1 MNNNDLP
8 LSPLNPIPQSKGHSP
23 KKSSSLS
30 PSSLLSQSPRRRK
43 HRNSLISKRSLRP
56 LLNRHQIVGT
66 GVPKNE
72 IETEIAHFASTL
84 DAPTFAIE
92 QKITQIPSERLLEL
106 MAYIMNKQIRNE
118 SDLIVIRYYL
128 SKFPTLTTALSLK
141 KNGTEPNEILHQL
154 AVFIQGECFEKN
166 RIICMN
172 GEVGDKFYLVF
183 QGKVSVLVPSPHFE
197 DLTPIEYI
205 NHLYNLRKLREY
217 DLLMRTIDSNRDRY
231 MSMEI
236 LNLASEEYD
245 CDNINK
251 NEIISEY
258 EYIERINPVKG
269 IKALTNLNNES
280 KEQDDLIIALLSPK
294 KESDEKTEN
303 TDDEELTKTMR
314 FSIWNYHKVCE
325 LGVGKSFGD
334 IALSKDISN
343 RTATIIASE
352 NSFLGSLHKGI
363 YQICIKDAQEKKRK
377 INLEYVLS
385 QKLFKDFNSDIFE
398 RYYFNFFRSVRINRG
413 NSLFKQGD
421 SQEDIF
427 FIFDGEI
434 EVRTRISL
442 SFLNEIASSFNS
454 KIKINNRDMS
464 ERKIRNLNTMHPQ
477 MKKFYTNSQNFKIVI
492 VKNKDV
498 LGLEDN
504 IYQDKYFTSATCVSD
519 YCDYY
524 AIEKKFFEKM
534 IKNEYRVRENYKKI
548 LNEKIYLM
556 IERLNKLKFNSI
568 QNYYQTLVKLD
579 NNYQNTEN
587 NDNNMANVSNRLNAK
602 FYVNK
607 LFKLESSPSIQ
618 LINNNNN
625 DSMQKSKI
633 CLTQRTSNN
642 NTKKKNKNYKTKVFK
657 VQHKKSDTHLILTQT
672 ITPLT
677 NWYIKKINT
686 TKHCIINKIINNK
699 QEKFTNNSFTMSN
712 IDCLAMD
719 NFIKNIENNNINNT
733 NNNFCK
739 TSRLKGSV
747 YKLKKKKIFL
757 KKLILDG

>member
-8 LSPLNPIPQSKGHSP
+8 PSPRSQNPQSKGQSP
-23 KKSSSLS
+23 KKSTILS
-30 PSSLLSQSPRRRK
+30 PNSLSQSPKRKK
-43 HRNSLISKRSLRP
+43 HRNSLLSKRSLRP
-56 LLNRHQIVGT
+56 LFNRHQIVGT

-84 DAPTFAIE
+84 DTPSFKRE
-92 QKITQIPSERLLEL
+92 QKISQMPNERLLEL
-106 MAYIMNKQIRNE
+106 MGYIMNKQIRNE

-128 SKFPTLTTALSLK
+128 SKFTTLTTALSLK

-197 DLTPIEYI
+197 ELTSIEYI
-205 NHLYNLRKLREY
+205 NHLYNLRNLREY

-231 MSMEI
+231 MSVEI

-258 EYIERINPVKG
+258 EYIERIKPVKG
-269 IKALTNLNNES
+269 VKALTNVNNES

-294 KESDEKTEN
+294 KETNEGAENEDEV
-303 TDDEELTKTMR
+303 ELTKTMR

-325 LGVGKSFGD
+325 LGAGKSFGD

-343 RTATIIASE
+343 RTATIIATE
-352 NSFLGSLHKGI
+352 KSFLGSLHKGI

-377 INLEYVLS
+377 INIEYVLS
-385 QKLFKDFNSDIFE
+385 QKIFKDFNADIFE

-413 NSLFKQGD
+413 DSLFKQGD

-434 EVRTRISL
+434 EVKTRISL
-442 SFLNEIASSFNS
+442 SFLNEIASSFSS
-454 KIKINNRDMS
+454 KIKKNNFDMS

-477 MKKFYTNSQNFKIVI
+477 MKKFYTNSQILKIFI

-534 IKNEYRVRENYKKI
+534 LKNEYRVRENHKEI

-556 IERLNKLKFNSI
+556 IERLNKLKFNTI

-579 NNYQNTEN
+579 TNYQITEN
-587 NDNNMANVSNRLNAK
+587 NESNTINLSNRLNAK

-607 LFKLESSPSIQ
+607 LFKLVSSPSIH
-618 LINNNNN
+618 LTNNNN

-633 CLTQRTSNN
+633 CLTQRTSDNN
-642 NTKKKNKNYKTKVFK
+642 RKNYLNYKTKIS
-657 VQHKKSDTHLILTQT
+657 QINHKKNDTRLIITQSP
-672 ITPLT
+672 TPLT
-677 NWYIKKINT
+677 NAYIKKINT
-686 TKHCIINKIINNK
+686 TKHFVINKIMNNK
-699 QEKFTNNSFTMSN
+699 QEKLTNNSFTMSH

-719 NFIKNIENNNINNT
+719 NYIQNIENNNINNT
-733 NNNFCK
+733 HNNNFIK
-739 TSRLKGSV
+739 TSRLKGSI

>member
-8 LSPLNPIPQSKGHSP
+8 LSPQSKGHSP
-23 KKSSSLS
+23 KKSSSFS
-30 PSSLLSQSPRRRK
+30 PSSLSQSPRRRK

-84 DAPTFAIE
+84 DAPTFAME

-303 TDDEELTKTMR
+303 TDDEELAKTMR

-343 RTATIIASE
+343 RTATIIASQ

-398 RYYFNFFRSVRINRG
+398 RYYFNFFRSIRINRC
-413 NSLFKQGD
+413 NSLFKQG
-421 SQEDIF
+421 
-427 FIFDGEI
+427 EI
-434 EVRTRISL
+434 
-442 SFLNEIASSFNS
+442 
-454 KIKINNRDMS
+454 
-464 ERKIRNLNTMHPQ
+464 
-477 MKKFYTNSQNFKIVI
+477 
-492 VKNKDV
+492 
-498 LGLEDN
+498 
-504 IYQDKYFTSATCVSD
+504 
-519 YCDYY
+519 
-524 AIEKKFFEKM
+524 
-534 IKNEYRVRENYKKI
+534 
-548 LNEKIYLM
+548 
-556 IERLNKLKFNSI
+556 
-568 QNYYQTLVKLD
+568 
-579 NNYQNTEN
+579 
-587 NDNNMANVSNRLNAK
+587 
-602 FYVNK
+602 
-607 LFKLESSPSIQ
+607 
-618 LINNNNN
+618 
-625 DSMQKSKI
+625 
-633 CLTQRTSNN
+633 
-642 NTKKKNKNYKTKVFK
+642 
-657 VQHKKSDTHLILTQT
+657 
-672 ITPLT
+672 
-677 NWYIKKINT
+677 
-686 TKHCIINKIINNK
+686 
-699 QEKFTNNSFTMSN
+699 
-712 IDCLAMD
+712 
-719 NFIKNIENNNINNT
+719 
-733 NNNFCK
+733 
-739 TSRLKGSV
+739 
-747 YKLKKKKIFL
+747 
-757 KKLILDG
+757 

>member
-8 LSPLNPIPQSKGHSP
+8 LSPINPIPQSKGHSP

-30 PSSLLSQSPRRRK
+30 PSSLSQSPRRRK
-43 HRNSLISKRSLRP
+43 NRNSLISKRSLRP

-84 DAPTFAIE
+84 DAPTFAME
-92 QKITQIPSERLLEL
+92 QKISQIPSERLLEL
-106 MAYIMNKQIRNE
+106 MSYIMNKPIRNE

-128 SKFPTLTTALSLK
+128 SKIPTLTTALSLK

-154 AVFIQGECFEKN
+154 AVFIQGECFKKN

-183 QGKVSVLVPSPHFE
+183 KGKVSVLVPSPHFE

-205 NHLYNLRKLREY
+205 NHLYNLRRLREY

-294 KESDEKTEN
+294 KESDKKTEN
-303 TDDEELTKTMR
+303 TDDEELAKTMR

-413 NSLFKQGD
+413 DSLFKQGD

-434 EVRTRISL
+434 EVRTRVSL

-454 KIKINNRDMS
+454 KIKKNNRDMS

-477 MKKFYTNSQNFKIVI
+477 MKKFYTNSHNFKIFI

-534 IKNEYRVRENYKKI
+534 IKNEYRVRENHKII

-587 NDNNMANVSNRLNAK
+587 NDNNMANLSNRLNAK

-618 LINNNNN
+618 LINNNN

-642 NTKKKNKNYKTKVFK
+642 TEKKNKNYKTKVFK
-657 VQHKKSDTHLILTQT
+657 VQHKKSDTHLIITQN

-699 QEKFTNNSFTMSN
+699 QEKFINNSFTMSN

-719 NFIKNIENNNINNT
+719 NFIKNLENNNNINNT

>member
-8 LSPLNPIPQSKGHSP
+8 LSPINPIPQSKGHSP

-30 PSSLLSQSPRRRK
+30 PSSLSQSPRRRK
-43 HRNSLISKRSLRP
+43 NRNSLISKRSLRP

-84 DAPTFAIE
+84 DAPTFAME
-92 QKITQIPSERLLEL
+92 QKISQIPSERLLEL
-106 MAYIMNKQIRNE
+106 MSYIMNKPIRNE

-128 SKFPTLTTALSLK
+128 SKIPTLTTALSLK

-154 AVFIQGECFEKN
+154 AVFIQGECFKKN

-183 QGKVSVLVPSPHFE
+183 KGKVSVLVPSPHFE

-205 NHLYNLRKLREY
+205 NHLYNLRRLREY

-294 KESDEKTEN
+294 KESDKKTEN
-303 TDDEELTKTMR
+303 TDDEELAKTMR

-413 NSLFKQGD
+413 DSLFKQGD

-434 EVRTRISL
+434 EVRTRVSL

-454 KIKINNRDMS
+454 KIKKNNRDMS

-477 MKKFYTNSQNFKIVI
+477 MKKFYTNSHNFKIFI

-534 IKNEYRVRENYKKI
+534 IKNEYRVRENHKII

-587 NDNNMANVSNRLNAK
+587 NDNNMANLSNRLNAK

-618 LINNNNN
+618 LINNNN

-642 NTKKKNKNYKTKVFK
+642 TEKKNKNYKTKVFK
-657 VQHKKSDTHLILTQT
+657 VQHKKSDTHLIITQN

-719 NFIKNIENNNINNT
+719 NFIKNLENNNNINNT

>member
-8 LSPLNPIPQSKGHSP
+8 LSPFNPIPQSIGHSP

-30 PSSLLSQSPRRRK
+30 PSSLSQSPRRRK
-43 HRNSLISKRSLRP
+43 NRNSLISKRSLRP
-56 LLNRHQIVGT
+56 ILNRHQIVGT

-84 DAPTFAIE
+84 DAPTFSME
-92 QKITQIPSERLLEL
+92 QKISQIPSERLLEL
-106 MAYIMNKQIRNE
+106 MSYIMNKPIRNE
-118 SDLIVIRYYL
+118 SDLIIIRYYL
-128 SKFPTLTTALSLK
+128 SKIPTLTTALSLK

-154 AVFIQGECFEKN
+154 AVFIQGECFKKN

-183 QGKVSVLVPSPHFE
+183 KGKVSVLVPSPHFE

-205 NHLYNLRKLREY
+205 NHLYNLRRLREY

-251 NEIISEY
+251 NEIISEN

-294 KESDEKTEN
+294 KERDKKTEN
-303 TDDEELTKTMR
+303 TDDEELAKTIR

-413 NSLFKQGD
+413 DSLFKQGD

-434 EVRTRISL
+434 EVRTRVSL
-442 SFLNEIASSFNS
+442 SFLNEIASSLNS
-454 KIKINNRDMS
+454 KIKKNNRDMS

-477 MKKFYTNSQNFKIVI
+477 MKKFYTNPQNFKIFI

-534 IKNEYRVRENYKKI
+534 IKNEYRVRENHKII

-587 NDNNMANVSNRLNAK
+587 NDNNMANLSNRLNAK

-618 LINNNNN
+618 LINNNN

-642 NTKKKNKNYKTKVFK
+642 TEKKNKNYKTKVFK
-657 VQHKKSDTHLILTQT
+657 VQHKKSDTHLMITQN

-699 QEKFTNNSFTMSN
+699 QEKFINNSFTMSN

-719 NFIKNIENNNINNT
+719 NFIKNLENNNNINNT